1 MVTQRELDDLTN
13 EMMELTGEMRELKGM
28 LLRRLSEAMVAV
40 KTEQRAQERIE
51 ERVTAQDQL
60 LNAWNDRMTEW
71 IGVNQNLKHRIAAL
85 ELQDKT
91 VPPGSQP
98 TYFGENIE
106 NLKTR
111 VTELETYH
119 SPPKIQDLESLP
131 SPDSSTPS
139 EPTSS
144 PQ

>member
-40 KTEQRAQERIE
+40 KTEQRTQERIE
-51 ERVTAQDQL
+51 ERL
-60 LNAWNDRMTEW
+60 GR
-71 IGVNQNLKHRIAAL
+71 L
-85 ELQDKT
+85 EGLEIRDTQT
-91 VPPGSQP
+91 PPGTQP

-111 VTELETYH
+111 VTKLETYH
-119 SPPKIQDLESLP
+119 SLPKIQNLEIP
-131 SPDSSTPS
+131 RFQVSSSPS
-139 EPTSS
+139 ETTSS